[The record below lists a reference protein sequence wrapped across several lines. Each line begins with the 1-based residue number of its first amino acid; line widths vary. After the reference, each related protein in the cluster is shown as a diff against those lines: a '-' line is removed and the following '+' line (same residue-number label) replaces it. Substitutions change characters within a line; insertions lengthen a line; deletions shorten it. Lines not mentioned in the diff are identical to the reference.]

1 MSFFL
6 FGDSSYSILAW
17 FACFLFKYSLS
28 DSSQFSLT
36 PFLLSLTQI
45 CIHSFNY
52 YIFISFCSLCSFR
65 TSITFCYLFSFI
77 SVIGFILLTSFPTS
91 ISSHIISS
99 FVSPSL
105 FWVLKFLVCDFLNR
119 RDGFIRYISNCDKV
133 TCTAFNL
140 HVELLST
147 ECSLFVSF
155 AVISHFFFFFFV
167 NHYSS
172 PISAAF
178 VGLFL
183 FFYSAVQNSHIC
195 PESKLHYVS
204 FCVSSILA

>member
-1 MSFFL
+1 METPV
-6 FGDSSYSILAW
+6 ILYW
-17 FACFLFKYSLS
+17 LGLPVFKYSLS
-28 DSSQFSLT
+28 DSSQFSLN

-45 CIHSFNY
+45 CIHSFTY

-65 TSITFCYLFSFI
+65 TSITFCFCVPSFLWLFLF
-77 SVIGFILLTSFPTS
+77 LLTSFPST

-105 FWVLKFLVCDFLNR
+105 FWVLKFLVCDFLHG
-119 RDGFIRYISNCDKV
+119 RDGFIRYFSNCDKV

-140 HVELLST
+140 HMKLLSS
-147 ECSLFVSF
+147 ECFLFVSF
-155 AVISHFFFFFFV
+155 AVISHLFFFFLFFV

-172 PISAAF
+172 LISAAF

-183 FFYSAVQNSHIC
+183 FFIVLSEIHI
-195 PESKLHYVS
+195 YVLSQS
-204 FCVSSILA
+204 FTMWVFVYALF